1 MTVDPAEL
9 QRAEQALA
17 EARRRTDA
25 LAFFARRMT
34 HDLSNFL
41 TVIRTYSELVLADTP
56 PDSPIRPDLE
66 EIGQA
71 ADATVQYMQRA
82 SAFGRALYPPATPSA
97 PMPLDGFV
105 IAVVAQASASGLG
118 SIDVQATSDA
128 HVAVPA
134 PALAEAVQELLRN
147 ARAASPADT
156 TVSVRT
162 RVAQLDAP
170 IVDGT
175 VPVGAGTWA
184 VIEIVDR
191 GPGIAPEVAESA
203 CDPFVTSQSGV
214 RGAGLGLAIAR
225 ATAWAA
231 NGQLVLTREGSET
244 VARLYLPVS

>member
-1 MTVDPAEL
+1 MTADPAEL

-71 ADATVQYMQRA
+71 ADATVTYMQRA
-82 SAFGRALYPPATPSA
+82 SAFGRALYPPVTPSA

-105 IAVVAQASASGLG
+105 IAVVAQANAGGLG
-118 SIDVQATSDA
+118 PIDVEATSEA
-128 HVAVPA
+128 HVSAPA
-134 PALAEAVQELLRN
+134 PALAEALQELLRN
-147 ARAASPADT
+147 ARTASPDGAI
-156 TVSVRT
+156 VSVRT
-162 RVAQLDAP
+162 RRVQLDAP
-170 IVDGT
+170 VVDGA
-175 VPVGAGTWA
+175 VPVAAGTWA
-184 VIEIVDR
+184 VLEIVDR
-191 GPGIAPEVAESA
+191 GAGIPPELAESA
-203 CDPFVTSQSGV
+203 CDPFVTSQTGV

-231 NGQLVLTREGSET
+231 NGQLALVREGSET
-244 VARLYLPVS
+244 IARVYLPVS